1 MSLRARHTIS
11 EMQKR
16 KNRSRAGFSL
26 VELLIVIAII
36 LIILGVALPRLNQAR
51 ITANEMSAVRSISV
65 IHTAEQ
71 QYMSQFGK
79 FASSLEEL
87 GPPTSGTPNATAA
100 DLLSGDLAKGEK
112 QGYHF
117 TLQANP
123 AGYTI
128 NANPVGFGT
137 SGKNTYF
144 SDQSMTIRRNNGQEP
159 AGPNS
164 PELK

>member
-1 MSLRARHTIS
+1 M
-11 EMQKR
+11 ER
-16 KNRSRAGFSL
+16 KELLPQTRNRRRGFSL

-51 ITANEMSAVRSISV
+51 ITANEMSAIRSVTV

-71 QYMSQFGK
+71 QYMSQYGK
-79 FASSLEEL
+79 FASSLDEL
-87 GPPTSGTPNATAA
+87 GPPTSGASSATAA

-112 QGYHF
+112 QGFHF

-128 NANPVGFGT
+128 NANPVSFGT
-137 SGKNTYF
+137 TGKRTFF
-144 SDQSMTIRRNNGQEP
+144 SDQSMTIRANPGQEP
-159 AGPNS
+159 AGPTS
-164 PELK
+164 PEFK